1 MVLVGRTACGMRLAG
16 SSQINFHFT
25 VTLHHFDSYICCTIN
40 PDPKLL
46 KIIEMKNKI
55 LLYTVITLFLMI
67 GGMGCEKEKL
77 PHNQAQGKVLG
88 PTGPCQGYALYIE
101 VENPKGIGLDGEGI
115 SAGSGRTWNYRN
127 AISVPLFNRIGL
139 PVELM
144 EEGTWLHFEYR
155 EFTEEE
161 KNRRLFE
168 PDEPVICQMLYGP
181 PPSKTYM
188 ITRIIAHKTS
198 K

>member
-1 MVLVGRTACGMRLAG
+1 M
-16 SSQINFHFT
+16 
-25 VTLHHFDSYICCTIN
+25 
-40 PDPKLL
+40 
-46 KIIEMKNKI
+46 
-55 LLYTVITLFLMI
+55 
-67 GGMGCEKEKL
+67 
-77 PHNQAQGKVLG
+77 G

-101 VENPKGIGLDGEGI
+101 VKNPKGIGLEGKGI
-115 SAGSGRTWNYRN
+115 SAGSDRTWNYRN

>member
-1 MVLVGRTACGMRLAG
+1 MKNDAAHGRKRG
-16 SSQINFHFT
+16 SKGITNI
-25 VTLHHFDSYICCTIN
+25 L
-40 PDPKLL
+40 KLN
-46 KIIEMKNKI
+46 EMKNKI
-55 LLYTVITLFLMI
+55 LSFTVIALFLLT
-67 GGMGCEKEKL
+67 GGAGCEKEKL

-101 VENPKGIGLDGEGI
+101 VKNPKGIGLEGKGI

>member
-1 MVLVGRTACGMRLAG
+1 VRKKNYL
-16 SSQINFHFT
+16 
-25 VTLHHFDSYICCTIN
+25 
-40 PDPKLL
+40 
-46 KIIEMKNKI
+46 IIKH
-55 LLYTVITLFLMI
+55 
-67 GGMGCEKEKL
+67 KEKFWDL
-77 PHNQAQGKVLG
+77 Q
-88 PTGPCQGYALYIE
+88 
-101 VENPKGIGLDGEGI
+101 
-115 SAGSGRTWNYRN
+115 

-168 PDEPVICQMLYGP
+168 PDEPVICLMNQIP
-181 PPSKTYM
+181 PPANTYM